1 MNLNVGFS
9 GVAFCVQMILAT
21 SLMSSSGM
29 QDEIIVQHVEG
40 HASEPSC
47 FGLEG
52 FEVLECDVSFVREE
66 AFEELLDLNPA
77 VVCVHAVVKDE
88 LANALYDTLKDRYA
102 HFYHLIP
109 ESSLYSQNALFVASQ
124 YALSDLR
131 FTPFPIET
139 IGKEPGR
146 FDFVIN
152 AGKGFLK
159 HVYTMHADS
168 LEHRD
173 VALEQM
179 RLDKRS
185 QQASHSLVF
194 FSEDLALF
202 RTYSRKSTL
211 ERYDSFAMITR
222 VRPHRLVENSI
233 KKVGAVHSNSA
244 AIVLCADN
252 SDDKSGKKASS
263 SVGYNASGKVD
274 TRGNSSAQAGVDY
287 SRESKSGK
295 QFSVALLRK

>member
-9 GVAFCVQMILAT
+9 GVDFCVQMILAA

-40 HASEPSC
+40 RALEPSC

-124 YALSDLR
+124 YSLSDLR
-131 FTPFPIET
+131 CLHNACRFIRTPRCCLRTDET
-139 IGKEPGR
+139 RQTIPAS
-146 FDFVIN
+146 VSLPC
-152 AGKGFLK
+152 FL
-159 HVYTMHADS
+159 
-168 LEHRD
+168 
-173 VALEQM
+173 
-179 RLDKRS
+179 
-185 QQASHSLVF
+185 F
-194 FSEDLALF
+194 
-202 RTYSRKSTL
+202 
-211 ERYDSFAMITR
+211 
-222 VRPHRLVENSI
+222 
-233 KKVGAVHSNSA
+233 
-244 AIVLCADN
+244 
-252 SDDKSGKKASS
+252 
-263 SVGYNASGKVD
+263 
-274 TRGNSSAQAGVDY
+274 
-287 SRESKSGK
+287 
-295 QFSVALLRK
+295 